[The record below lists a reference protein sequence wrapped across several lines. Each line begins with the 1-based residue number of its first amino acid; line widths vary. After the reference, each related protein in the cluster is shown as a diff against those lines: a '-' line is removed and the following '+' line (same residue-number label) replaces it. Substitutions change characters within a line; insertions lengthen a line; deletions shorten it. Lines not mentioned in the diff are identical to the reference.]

1 MALWVG
7 PHTRNGS
14 GEYSQVRG
22 AREYSQGGGAACTQG
37 INAVLGA
44 HGLAKWEGAEMLK
57 AFPEATDYIQEV
69 GQTAKERGSPH
80 PAAPGRL

>member
-1 MALWVG
+1 MRVG
-7 PHTRNGS
+7 PHTRKYGLPDS
-14 GEYSQVRG
+14 SWFWGVLASTGYWRVLASTAYWRVL
-22 AREYSQGGGAACTQG
+22 ARRGAACTQG

-69 GQTAKERGSPH
+69 RH
-80 PAAPGRL
+80 